1 MTNIQ
6 AFILAF
12 VVLTIQTITLIV
24 FGFMFDGAG
33 VVATG
38 ILFLSVDLILGAVA
52 SDLKIIKEKI

>member
-24 FGFMFDGAG
+24 LGFTVHGEG
-33 VVATG
+33 VGTTSM
-38 ILFLSVDLILGAVA
+38 LFLALDLGLCACAIE
-52 SDLKIIKEKI
+52 LKIIKEK

>member
-12 VVLTIQTITLIV
+12 IVLTIQTITLIV
-24 FGFMFDGAG
+24 FGFMFGVQG

-38 ILFLSVDLILGAVA
+38 VLFLTVDIILCACAVE
-52 SDLKIIKEKI
+52 LKIVKEK

>member
-24 FGFMFDGAG
+24 FGFMFEGGA

-52 SDLKIIKEKI
+52 SDLKIIKEK

>member
-12 VVLTIQTITLIV
+12 IVLTIQSVTLIM
-24 FGFMFDGAG
+24 FGFMFGAQG

-38 ILFLSVDLILGAVA
+38 ILFLSVDLILCACA
-52 SDLKIIKEKI
+52 IELKIVKEK

>member
-24 FGFMFDGAG
+24 FGFMFNGEG
-33 VVATG
+33 VVATS
-38 ILFLSVDLILGAVA
+38 ILFLAVDLSLCVVA
-52 SDLKIIKEKI
+52 SDLKIIKEK

>member
-24 FGFMFDGAG
+24 FGFMFGMQG
-33 VVATG
+33 VVATFL
-38 ILFLSVDLILGAVA
+38 LFLIVDSVIAWCAETLNIV
-52 SDLKIIKEKI
+52 KEK

>member
-24 FGFMFDGAG
+24 FGFMFGMQG
-33 VVATG
+33 VVA
-38 ILFLSVDLILGAVA
+38 IFLLFLIVDLALVWCV
-52 SDLKIIKEKI
+52 DTLKIIEEN